1 MRYRYGPHDEEEE
14 PEPWPAFQPASP
26 AQEPGDPYA
35 DYPTNP
41 GYPTDR
47 DYLTWL
53 DEPADAARSKGLR
66 HLSRLTFLA
75 AQLSTAAAVGFTA
88 LFAQAAHS
96 QAVTSPAPAGT
107 SPAPAAVSRSPS
119 PSPAG
124 SSPSPAARPSP
135 SASTGSASQVKAG
148 AKAAAP
154 APKHTLAPPTTPP
167 AAPPPSPTPVQTT
180 TSGTTGG

>member
-26 AQEPGDPYA
+26 APEPGDPYA

-53 DEPADAARSKGLR
+53 DEPADATRSKGLR

-88 LFAQAAHS
+88 LFAQAAHT
-96 QAVTSPAPAGT
+96 QAVTSPAPART
-107 SPAPAAVSRSPS
+107 SPAPATVS

-154 APKHTLAPPTTPP
+154 APKHTLAPPATPP
-167 AAPPPSPTPVQTT
+167 AAPPPSPAPVQTT

>member
-1 MRYRYGPHDEEEE
+1 MRYRYGPHDEEE

-26 AQEPGDPYA
+26 VQEPGDPYA

-88 LFAQAAHS
+88 LFAQAAHT
-96 QAVTSPAPAGT
+96 QAVTSPAPART
-107 SPAPAAVSRSPS
+107 SPAPATVSPS
-119 PSPAG
+119 PVG

-135 SASTGSASQVKAG
+135 RASTGSASQVKAG

-154 APKHTLAPPTTPP
+154 APTHTLAPPTTAP
-167 AAPPPSPTPVQTT
+167 APPPSPAPVQTT

>member
-1 MRYRYGPHDEEEE
+1 MRYRYGPHDEEE

-26 AQEPGDPYA
+26 VQEPGDPYA

-41 GYPTDR
+41 GYPTDQ

-75 AQLSTAAAVGFTA
+75 AQLSTAAAVGFAA
-88 LFAQAAHS
+88 LFAQAAHT
-96 QAVTSPAPAGT
+96 QAVTSPAPART
-107 SPAPAAVSRSPS
+107 SRAPAAVS

-124 SSPSPAARPSP
+124 SSPSPTARPSP
-135 SASTGSASQVKAG
+135 SASTGSASHVKAG

-154 APKHTLAPPTTPP
+154 APTHTLAPPATAP
-167 AAPPPSPTPVQTT
+167 AAPPPSPAPVQTT

>member
-1 MRYRYGPHDEEEE
+1 MRYRYGPPDEEE

-26 AQEPGDPYA
+26 VQEPGDPYA
-35 DYPTNP
+35 DYPTKP
-41 GYPTDR
+41 GYPMDR

-66 HLSRLTFLA
+66 HLSRLTFFA

-88 LFAQAAHS
+88 LFAQAAHT
-96 QAVTSPAPAGT
+96 QAVTSPAPART
-107 SPAPAAVSRSPS
+107 SPAPATVS

-124 SSPSPAARPSP
+124 SSPSPAVRPSP
-135 SASTGSASQVKAG
+135 SRSTGPASQVKAG

-154 APKHTLAPPTTPP
+154 APTHTLAPPTTAP
-167 AAPPPSPTPVQTT
+167 AAPPPSPAPVQTT

>member
-1 MRYRYGPHDEEEE
+1 MRYRYGPHDEEE
-14 PEPWPAFQPASP
+14 PEPWPAFQPASR

-53 DEPADAARSKGLR
+53 DEPADAARSRGLR
-66 HLSRLTFLA
+66 HLSRLTFFA

-88 LFAQAAHS
+88 LFAQAAHT

-107 SPAPAAVSRSPS
+107 SRAPATVS
-119 PSPAG
+119 PSPAS

-135 SASTGSASQVKAG
+135 SASTRPASQVKAG

-167 AAPPPSPTPVQTT
+167 AAPPPSPAPVQTT

>member
-1 MRYRYGPHDEEEE
+1 MRYRYGPHDEEE

-26 AQEPGDPYA
+26 APEPGDPYA

-88 LFAQAAHS
+88 LFAQAAHT
-96 QAVTSPAPAGT
+96 QAVTSPAPAET
-107 SPAPAAVSRSPS
+107 SPAPATVS
-119 PSPAG
+119 PSPAA

-135 SASTGSASQVKAG
+135 SASTGSASPAGPKATP
-148 AKAAAP
+148 ASAP
-154 APKHTLAPPTTPP
+154 APTHTLAPPTTPP
-167 AAPPPSPTPVQTT
+167 AAPPPSPAPVQTT
-180 TSGTTGG
+180 TSGTTAG

>member
-1 MRYRYGPHDEEEE
+1 MRYRYGPHDEDE

-26 AQEPGDPYA
+26 VQEPGDPYA

-75 AQLSTAAAVGFTA
+75 AQLSTAAAVGFTV
-88 LFAQAAHS
+88 LFAQAAHT
-96 QAVTSPAPAGT
+96 QAVTSPAPART
-107 SPAPAAVSRSPS
+107 SRAPATVS

-135 SASTGSASQVKAG
+135 SASTGSASQVKAR
-148 AKAAAP
+148 AKAAP
-154 APKHTLAPPTTPP
+154 APTHTLAPPAAPP
-167 AAPPPSPTPVQTT
+167 AAPPPSPAPVQTT

>member
-1 MRYRYGPHDEEEE
+1 MRYRYGPHDEEE

-26 AQEPGDPYA
+26 VQEPGDPYA

-66 HLSRLTFLA
+66 HLSRLTFFA
-75 AQLSTAAAVGFTA
+75 AQLSAAAAVGFTA
-88 LFAQAAHS
+88 LFAQAAHT
-96 QAVTSPAPAGT
+96 QAVTSPAPART
-107 SPAPAAVSRSPS
+107 SPAPATVS

-135 SASTGSASQVKAG
+135 SPSTGSASQVKAG

-154 APKHTLAPPTTPP
+154 APTHTLAPPTTAP
-167 AAPPPSPTPVQTT
+167 AAPPPSPAPVQTT

>member
-1 MRYRYGPHDEEEE
+1 MRYRYGPHDEEE

-26 AQEPGDPYA
+26 VQEPGDPYA

-66 HLSRLTFLA
+66 HLSRLTFFA
-75 AQLSTAAAVGFTA
+75 AQLSAAAAVGFTA
-88 LFAQAAHS
+88 LFAQAAHT
-96 QAVTSPAPAGT
+96 QAVTSPAPART
-107 SPAPAAVSRSPS
+107 SPAPATVS

-135 SASTGSASQVKAG
+135 SPSPSTGSASQVKAG

-154 APKHTLAPPTTPP
+154 APAHTLAPPTTAP
-167 AAPPPSPTPVQTT
+167 AAPPPSPAPVQTT

>member
-1 MRYRYGPHDEEEE
+1 MRYRYGPHDEEE

-26 AQEPGDPYA
+26 VQEPGDPYA

-88 LFAQAAHS
+88 LFAQAAHT
-96 QAVTSPAPAGT
+96 QAVTSPAPART
-107 SPAPAAVSRSPS
+107 SRAPVAVS

-124 SSPSPAARPSP
+124 SSPSPAARPSAR
-135 SASTGSASQVKAG
+135 ASTGPASP
-148 AKAAAP
+148 AKAAP
-154 APKHTLAPPTTPP
+154 APAHTLAPPTTAP
-167 AAPPPSPTPVQTT
+167 AAPPPSPAPVQTT

>member
-1 MRYRYGPHDEEEE
+1 MRYRYGPHDEEE

-66 HLSRLTFLA
+66 RLSRLTFLTV
-75 AQLSTAAAVGFTA
+75 QLSTAAAVGFTA
-88 LFAQAAHS
+88 LFAQAAHT

-107 SPAPAAVSRSPS
+107 SPAPATVS
-119 PSPAG
+119 PSPAA

-167 AAPPPSPTPVQTT
+167 AAPPPSPAPVQTT

>member
-1 MRYRYGPHDEEEE
+1 MRYTYGPHDEDE
-14 PEPWPAFQPASP
+14 PESWPAFQPASP
-26 AQEPGDPYA
+26 AQEPGDPYP

-66 HLSRLTFLA
+66 HLSRLTFFA

-88 LFAQAAHS
+88 LFAQAAHI

-107 SPAPAAVSRSPS
+107 SPAPATAS
-119 PSPAG
+119 PSPAS
-124 SSPSPAARPSP
+124 SSPSPAARPRH
-135 SASTGSASQVKAG
+135 SASTGAASQVK
-148 AKAAAP
+148 
-154 APKHTLAPPTTPP
+154 
-167 AAPPPSPTPVQTT
+167 
-180 TSGTTGG
+180 

>member
-1 MRYRYGPHDEEEE
+1 MRYRYRPFDEEE
-14 PEPWPAFQPASP
+14 PEPWPAFRPASP
-26 AQEPGDPYA
+26 APEPGDPYA

-88 LFAQAAHS
+88 LFAQAAHT
-96 QAVTSPAPAGT
+96 QAVTSPAPAET
-107 SPAPAAVSRSPS
+107 SPAPATV
-119 PSPAG
+119 
-124 SSPSPAARPSP
+124 SPSPAASSPSPVARPSP
-135 SASTGSASQVKAG
+135 TASTGSASQVKAG
-148 AKAAAP
+148 AKAATP
-154 APKHTLAPPTTPP
+154 APTHTLAPPTTPP
-167 AAPPPSPTPVQTT
+167 AAPPPSPAPVQTT
-180 TSGTTGG
+180 TSGTTAG

>member
-1 MRYRYGPHDEEEE
+1 MRYGYGPHDEEE

-88 LFAQAAHS
+88 LFAQAAHT
-96 QAVTSPAPAGT
+96 QAVTSPVPAKT
-107 SPAPAAVSRSPS
+107 SPAPATVS

-124 SSPSPAARPSP
+124 SSPSPTARPSP
-135 SASTGSASQVKAG
+135 RASTGSASPAPSPAPAP
-148 AKAAAP
+148 AKAAP
-154 APKHTLAPPTTPP
+154 APKHTLAPPTTAP
-167 AAPPPSPTPVQTT
+167 AAPPPSPAPVQTT

>member
-1 MRYRYGPHDEEEE
+1 MRYRYGPHDEEE

-26 AQEPGDPYA
+26 VQEPGDPYA

-88 LFAQAAHS
+88 LFAQAAHT
-96 QAVTSPAPAGT
+96 QAVTSPAPART
-107 SPAPAAVSRSPS
+107 SRAPVAVS

-124 SSPSPAARPSP
+124 SSPSPAARPSAR
-135 SASTGSASQVKAG
+135 ASTGPVSP
-148 AKAAAP
+148 AKAAP
-154 APKHTLAPPTTPP
+154 APAHTLAPPTTAP
-167 AAPPPSPTPVQTT
+167 AAPPPNPAPVQTT

>member
-14 PEPWPAFQPASP
+14 PEPWPAFEPASP

-53 DEPADAARSKGLR
+53 DEPADAARSRGLR

-88 LFAQAAHS
+88 LFAQAAHT
-96 QAVTSPAPAGT
+96 QAVTSPAPART
-107 SPAPAAVSRSPS
+107 SPAPATVS

-135 SASTGSASQVKAG
+135 SPSASTGSAAPAA
-148 AKAAAP
+148 AKTAP
-154 APKHTLAPPTTPP
+154 APKHTLAPPTTAP